1 MVHRYNKDTQQK
13 ILKEANQLFMS
24 KGYLGTSTR
33 EIAKNAG
40 ITQPNLY
47 HYYGDKEKLYA
58 AVLEDHLTDVGN
70 NLRAI
75 VQTSQSKQTDFQEIL
90 TKMAEFLIE
99 THLVDL
105 FLMLHDLASNISK
118 ETRNRLFYLWKKNYR
133 EPFEEVFSK
142 NQAVLRSSV
151 SKELAARHFFLILAP
166 YITKSDKP
174 VEEPLDVARLID
186 LYLNGVLA

>member
-58 AVLEDHLTDVGN
+58 AVLEDHLNDVGN

-166 YITKSDKP
+166 YITKSEKP